1 MCAPLSWKHL
11 VEKVLG
17 SERERERESEGER
30 FMGQGGGVLLP
41 CHVASVQEGESE
53 SCSVM
58 SDSL

>member
-1 MCAPLSWKHL
+1 
-11 VEKVLG
+11 
-17 SERERERESEGER
+17 
-30 FMGQGGGVLLP
+30 MGQGGGVLLP

>member
-1 MCAPLSWKHL
+1 MHPCHGSTWLKRSWDQ
-11 VEKVLG
+11 
-17 SERERERESEGER
+17 RERERESEGER